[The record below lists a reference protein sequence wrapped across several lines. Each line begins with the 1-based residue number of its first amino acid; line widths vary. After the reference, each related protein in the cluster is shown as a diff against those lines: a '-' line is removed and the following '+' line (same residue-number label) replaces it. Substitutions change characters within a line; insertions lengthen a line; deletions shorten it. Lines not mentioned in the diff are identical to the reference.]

1 MKFRSVS
8 MLAVLS
14 VAMIVLC
21 AASSLVRADDKLAE
35 STDPKLESI
44 FNGKDLAGWKITT
57 FKAKPKDAN
66 THWQVKDGILISEND
81 EKMTGSLLAT
91 EKQYKDF
98 IVELD
103 AKWTGEVDS
112 GIYVRKPNGKGSDL
126 QLQFGV
132 SRSLKK
138 DMTCSFYTGTKG
150 DAYPEAGRGKN
161 VDKLLKE
168 GEWNHFKLQCRDNT
182 FTAWLNGEKVT
193 EYTNEKYSKPGPIGL
208 QIHPGLKM
216 RVDFKDI
223 KVAELK

>member
-1 MKFRSVS
+1 VF
-8 MLAVLS
+8 AVLS
-14 VAMIVLC
+14 VALLSFITT
-21 AASSLVRADDKLAE
+21 ASLIRAE
-35 STDPKLESI
+35 EPKFESI
-44 FNGKDLAGWKITT
+44 FNGKDLTGWKITT
-57 FKAKPKDAN
+57 FKAKPKDPKS
-66 THWQVKDGILISEND
+66 HWQVKDGILISEND
-81 EKMTGSLLAT
+81 EEMTGSLLTT
-91 EKQYKDF
+91 EKHYKDF
-98 IVELD
+98 IIETD
-103 AKWTGEVDS
+103 AKWSGEVDS

-138 DMTCSFYTGTKG
+138 DMTCCFYTGTKG
-150 DAYPEAGRGKN
+150 DAYPEAGHGKN

-168 GEWNHFKLQCRDNT
+168 GEWNHFKLQCKGNT